1 MAVTRVAT
9 TKLESGDVCFALTL
23 RHLHP
28 DRELD
33 AETVT
38 RDGVAFVTALEGQRD
53 ARFVLQTACFP
64 DPCQPEY
71 GRIAI
76 HLLATLAAIGQP
88 TADRIDELCDDLL
101 DLLAAPPVRWS
112 FEPVTD
118 INELATVL
126 EPFVAVQLAE
136 VARREEPCM
145 PTRWVGSLGFGND
158 PRVRTADR
166 TLWSMWTL
174 GPASRDLRR
183 LGSVLLAQEAPVC
196 IRVSLTPSAIS
207 PEEREGIEELSMNVA
222 DAVPVEG
229 LLRASWHTVES
240 LLYMR
245 PLFDVRCVVASPEPL
260 SPSML
265 SALGHA
271 YSEPPTHGTPEPVL
285 RGGFAVLRGDH
296 EVDRDILLD
305 AYSTLS
311 CGNPIPSLAP
321 KGLERLRRLLGPWEA
336 ANIFRIP
343 ATDED
348 GFPGLKT
355 LRIPDLEVPLVDLA
369 KSGQVA
375 GHLVGN
381 SRQPVLIDPEERFR
395 HLYVSGQTG
404 TGKSTLLLNLA
415 LQDIEAGAGV
425 AVLDPHGDLVEAL
438 LGRIPAERADDV
450 VLVDPADSVAVTGV
464 NLLEGETPIQCEY
477 VVSELARM
485 FYSLFDPNRTGII
498 GPRYESWLRQA
509 ALLLLANPDEPSSFL
524 DISTVFVDPAV
535 RKHLV
540 DGITDPILS
549 EFWRGEMAQTSDF
562 HKSEVL
568 GWFRSKFEIFRTSAL
583 VRNVVGQAQ
592 STVSFSDVMTN
603 QRILLVNLS
612 KGLLGDYNSALI
624 GHIVF
629 SRLWS
634 AALERA
640 SIPARE
646 RREFFIYI
654 DEFQNMTT
662 DSLPAVL
669 SEARKFRVGLTLAN
683 QFFSQVPELTRE
695 AIMGNVGSRIT
706 FRLGPKDAEPFAHWL
721 GPDVDSHDLTG
732 LPNHLAVG
740 ALSNHGVPIDPFPFR
755 TEPPLGDW
763 DETVAEKV
771 RERSREQWAS
781 PVETLDAAFFTRW
794 AHVQG
799 SFSDRLLSPTPP
811 EASARTDAPPPVAQ
825 RFIEKWITNRLHW
838 RPTQPRVNL
847 RVTRRSESDFLGTV
861 ALLRRRMNFDV
872 PNAVEVALGTTRRE
886 IVGLQANHAAAL
898 RYELRC
904 LGAEAS
910 VERAPDIPA
919 TDVGTTS
926 DGPSLL
932 EELDL
937 TSRTVSRLQLA
948 GIFDVVDLAAMAP
961 DELLALPG
969 FGPRALDEII
979 DVLAKQDRRLAS
991 PLEAD
996 HLVVDDDLL
1005 EESGLAALWA
1015 ADRAS
1020 LRRAAQDELQDRVI
1034 RRVTASMTDE
1044 QLAVFNAAHDV
1055 DPETARTILDEM
1067 VPNQDEVV
1075 AEELEGL
1082 QDEIRDASDEIL
1094 RELRNSAG

>member
-1 MAVTRVAT
+1 MDSEA
-9 TKLESGDVCFALTL
+9 
-23 RHLHP
+23 
-28 DRELD
+28 
-33 AETVT
+33 VT

-64 DPCQPEY
+64 DPRQPEH
-71 GRIAI
+71 GRLAI
-76 HLLATLAAIGQP
+76 HLLAAIASASEP
-88 TADRIDELCDDLL
+88 TDARVDELCDDLL
-101 DLLAAPPVRWS
+101 DLLSAPPVRWS

-118 INELATVL
+118 VDQLAAVL
-126 EPFVAVQLAE
+126 DPLTPAQLAE

-145 PTRWVGSLGFGND
+145 PTRWVGGIGFGKD
-158 PRVRTADR
+158 PSVRTADR
-166 TLWSMWTL
+166 PLWSMWTL
-174 GPASRDLRR
+174 GPASQDLRR

-207 PEEREGIEELSMNVA
+207 PDERSGIEALSMSVA
-222 DAVPVEG
+222 DEVPGEG

-271 YSEPPTHGTPEPVL
+271 YSEPPAHGAPEPVL

-296 EVDRDILLD
+296 EVDREILLD

-311 CGNPIPSLAP
+311 CGNPVPSLAP
-321 KGLERLRRLLGPWEA
+321 RGLERIRRLLGPWEA

-375 GHLVGN
+375 GHVVGN
-381 SRQPVLIDPEERFR
+381 PRQQVLIDPEERFR

-415 LQDIEAGAGV
+415 LQDIQAGAGV

-438 LGRIPAERADDV
+438 LGRIPPDRADDV
-450 VLVDPADSVAVTGV
+450 VLVDPADPVAVTGV
-464 NLLEGETPIQCEY
+464 NLLEGESPIQREY

-540 DGITDPILS
+540 DGITDPILA
-549 EFWRGEMAQTSDF
+549 EFWRGEMAQTSDY

-568 GWFRSKFEIFRTSAL
+568 GWFRSKFEVFRTSAL

-592 STVSFSDVMTN
+592 STVSFSDVIAN

-640 SIPARE
+640 AVPARQ
-646 RREFFIYI
+646 RRDFFIYI

-721 GPDVDSHDLTG
+721 GPDVLAHDLTG

-740 ALSNHGVPIDPFPFR
+740 ALSNQGVPIDPFPFR
-755 TEPPLGDW
+755 TEPSIGHW
-763 DETVAEKV
+763 NEAVAEKM
-771 RERSREQWAS
+771 RDRSREQWAS

-799 SFSDRLLSPTPP
+799 SFSDRLLTQPSP
-811 EASARTDAPPPVAQ
+811 EAPTSGEAPAPEAQ
-825 RFIEKWITNRLHW
+825 RFVEKWITNRLHW
-838 RPTQPRVNL
+838 RPTQPRMNL
-847 RVTRRSESDFLGTV
+847 LVTRRSQSDFLGTV

-872 PNAVEVALGTTRRE
+872 STAVEVALGTTRSE

-904 LGAEAS
+904 HGAEAS
-910 VERAPDIPA
+910 FA
-919 TDVGTTS
+919 TMAEGAVADDSSGS
-926 DGPSLL
+926 DGPSLIT
-932 EELDL
+932 ELDL
-937 TSRTVSRLQLA
+937 ASRTVNLLQQA

-961 DELLALPG
+961 DELLTLPG
-969 FGPRALDEII
+969 FGPRALDEINA
-979 DVLAKQDRRLAS
+979 VLAGQDRRLAS

-996 HLVVDDDLL
+996 DLVAEDDLL
-1005 EESGLAALWA
+1005 VEWGLGALWA

-1020 LRRAAQDELQDRVI
+1020 LRRSSQDELQDRVI

-1055 DPETARTILDEM
+1055 DPDTARTILDEM
-1067 VPNQDEVV
+1067 VPHQDVVV
-1075 AEELEGL
+1075 AEEVAQLR
-1082 QDEIRDASDEIL
+1082 DEIRDASDEIL
-1094 RELRNSAG
+1094 RELVSSTG

>member
-1 MAVTRVAT
+1 M
-9 TKLESGDVCFALTL
+9 
-23 RHLHP
+23 
-28 DRELD
+28 
-33 AETVT
+33 
-38 RDGVAFVTALEGQRD
+38 
-53 ARFVLQTACFP
+53 
-64 DPCQPEY
+64 
-71 GRIAI
+71 
-76 HLLATLAAIGQP
+76 
-88 TADRIDELCDDLL
+88 
-101 DLLAAPPVRWS
+101 
-112 FEPVTD
+112 
-118 INELATVL
+118 
-126 EPFVAVQLAE
+126 
-136 VARREEPCM
+136 
-145 PTRWVGSLGFGND
+145 
-158 PRVRTADR
+158 
-166 TLWSMWTL
+166 
-174 GPASRDLRR
+174 
-183 LGSVLLAQEAPVC
+183 
-196 IRVSLTPSAIS
+196 
-207 PEEREGIEELSMNVA
+207 
-222 DAVPVEG
+222 
-229 LLRASWHTVES
+229 
-240 LLYMR
+240 
-245 PLFDVRCVVASPEPL
+245 
-260 SPSML
+260 
-265 SALGHA
+265 
-271 YSEPPTHGTPEPVL
+271 
-285 RGGFAVLRGDH
+285 
-296 EVDRDILLD
+296 
-305 AYSTLS
+305 
-311 CGNPIPSLAP
+311 
-321 KGLERLRRLLGPWEA
+321 
-336 ANIFRIP
+336 
-343 ATDED
+343 
-348 GFPGLKT
+348 
-355 LRIPDLEVPLVDLA
+355 DLA
-369 KSGQVA
+369 KSGHVA

-438 LGRIPAERADDV
+438 LGRIPGERADDV
-450 VLVDPADSVAVTGV
+450 VVVDPADPVAVTGV

-640 SIPARE
+640 SIPASD

-683 QFFSQVPELTRE
+683 QFFSQVPGLTRE

-755 TEPPLGDW
+755 TEPPIGDW

-811 EASARTDAPPPVAQ
+811 EPPARTDAPEPPAQ
-825 RFIEKWITNRLHW
+825 RFIERWITNRLHW

-872 PNAVEVALGTTRRE
+872 PNAVEVALGKNRRK
-886 IVGLQANHAAAL
+886 IIGLQANHAAAL

-904 LGAEAS
+904 HGAEAS
-910 VERAPDIPA
+910 FATMDDDQA
-919 TDVGTTS
+919 TDDDAQS
-926 DGPSLL
+926 DRPPLVA
-932 EELDL
+932 ELDL
-937 TSRTVSRLQLA
+937 SPRTVGRLQQA

-969 FGPRALDEII
+969 FGPRALDEINT
-979 DVLAKQDRRLAS
+979 VLANQDRRLAH
-991 PLEAD
+991 PLEED
-996 HLVVDDDLL
+996 HLVVDDEMLAD
-1005 EESGLAALWA
+1005 SGLAALWA
-1015 ADRAS
+1015 ADQAA
-1020 LRRAAQDELQDRVI
+1020 LRRAAQEELHDRVI

-1044 QLAVFNAAHDV
+1044 QVAVFNAAHKV
-1055 DPETARTILDEM
+1055 DPETARAIVDEM
-1067 VPNQDEVV
+1067 VPDQEQVV
-1075 AEELEGL
+1075 AEELAGL
-1082 QDEIRDASDEIL
+1082 QNEIRVAIDEIL
-1094 RELRNSAG
+1094 RELTSPA

>member
-1 MAVTRVAT
+1 MTRVAT
-9 TKLESGDVCFALTL
+9 TKLETGDVCFALTL

-33 AETVT
+33 AEAVT
-38 RDGVAFVTALEGQRD
+38 RDGVAFVTALEGQHG

-64 DPCQPEY
+64 DPRKPEH
-71 GRIAI
+71 GRLAI
-76 HLLATLAAIGQP
+76 HLLATIAAASEP
-88 TADRIDELCDDLL
+88 TDARVDELCDDLL
-101 DLLAAPPVRWS
+101 DLLSAPPVRWS

-118 INELATVL
+118 IDELVAVL
-126 EPFVAVQLAE
+126 EPLTPAQLAE

-145 PTRWVGSLGFGND
+145 PTRWVGGIGFGKD
-158 PRVRTADR
+158 PSVRTADR
-166 TLWSMWTL
+166 PLWSMWTL

-207 PEEREGIEELSMNVA
+207 SDERAGIEALSMNVA
-222 DAVPVEG
+222 DEVPGEG

-271 YSEPPTHGTPEPVL
+271 YSEPPVHGAPEPVL

-296 EVDRDILLD
+296 EVDSEILLD

-311 CGNPIPSLAP
+311 CGNPVPSLAP
-321 KGLERLRRLLGPWEA
+321 PGLERIRRLLGPWEA

-343 ATDED
+343 TTDED
-348 GFPGLKT
+348 GFPGLTT

-375 GHLVGN
+375 GHVVGN
-381 SRQPVLIDPEERFR
+381 PHQQVLIDPEERFR

-438 LGRIPAERADDV
+438 LGRIPPDRADDV
-450 VLVDPADSVAVTGV
+450 VLVDPADPIAVTGV
-464 NLLEGETPIQCEY
+464 NLLEGESPIQREY

-540 DGITDPILS
+540 DGITDPVLA
-549 EFWRGEMAQTSDF
+549 EFWRGEMAQTSDY

-568 GWFRSKFEIFRTSAL
+568 GWFRSKFEVFRTSAL
-583 VRNVVGQAQ
+583 VRNVVGQAR
-592 STVSFSDVMTN
+592 STVSFGDVMAD

-640 SIPARE
+640 AVPARE
-646 RREFFIYI
+646 RRDFFIYI

-721 GPDVDSHDLTG
+721 GPDVHAHDLTG

-740 ALSNHGVPIDPFPFR
+740 ALSNQGVPIDPFPFR
-755 TEPPLGDW
+755 TQPPLGRW
-763 DETVAEKV
+763 DETEAEKV

-799 SFSDRLLSPTPP
+799 SFSDRLLTQTPP
-811 EASARTDAPPPVAQ
+811 EPLTNGDSLRPQ
-825 RFIEKWITNRLHW
+825 RFVERWITNRLHW
-838 RPTQPRVNL
+838 RPTQPRMNL
-847 RVTRRSESDFLGTV
+847 LVTRRSESDFLGTV

-872 PNAVEVALGTTRRE
+872 PNAVEVALGTAGRE

-904 LGAEAS
+904 HGAEAS
-910 VERAPDIPA
+910 FA
-919 TDVGTTS
+919 TMADGPVADDGAGL
-926 DGPSLL
+926 DGPSPIA
-932 EELDL
+932 ELDL
-937 TSRTVSRLQLA
+937 GSRTVSRLQQA
-948 GIFDVVDLAAMAP
+948 GIFDVVDLATMAP

-969 FGPRALDEII
+969 FGPRALDEVNA
-979 DVLAKQDRRLAS
+979 VLASQGRWLAS

-996 HLVVDDDLL
+996 RLVVDDDLL
-1005 EESGLAALWA
+1005 VRSGLTALCA
-1015 ADRAS
+1015 ADRAA
-1020 LRRAAQDELQDRVI
+1020 LRRAAQDELHDRVI

-1044 QLAVFNAAHDV
+1044 QLAVFNAAHEV
-1055 DPETARTILDEM
+1055 DPEAARTILDEM
-1067 VPNQDEVV
+1067 LPDQDQVV
-1075 AEELEGL
+1075 AEELERL
-1082 QDEIRDASDEIL
+1082 QNEIRVAIDEIL
-1094 RELRNSAG
+1094 RELVTSTG

>member
-1 MAVTRVAT
+1 MGRVTVNW
-9 TKLESGDVCFALTL
+9 LESGDVGFALAL

-28 DRELD
+28 DRDLD
-33 AETVT
+33 AEAVT

-53 ARFVLQTACFP
+53 ARFVLQTTCFP
-64 DPCQPEY
+64 DPDQPEH
-71 GRIAI
+71 GRLAI
-76 HLLATLAAIGQP
+76 HLLVTLSASSEP
-88 TADRIDELCDDLL
+88 TDQRIDELCDDLL

-118 INELATVL
+118 ADDLA
-126 EPFVAVQLAE
+126 AVISPLVPAHLAE

-145 PTRWVGSLGFGND
+145 PTRWSGGIGFGVD
-158 PRVRTADR
+158 PSERRADR
-166 TLWSMWTL
+166 PLWSMWTL
-174 GPASRDLRR
+174 GPATRDLRR
-183 LGSVLLAQEAPVC
+183 LGAVLLAQEAPVC
-196 IRVSLTPSAIS
+196 IRVSLTPSSIS
-207 PEEREGIEELSMNVA
+207 PDERAGIEALSMNVA
-222 DAVPVEG
+222 DDVPGEG

-240 LLYMR
+240 LLYLR
-245 PLFDVRCVVASPEPL
+245 PLFDVRCVIASPEPL

-271 YSEPPTHGTPEPVL
+271 YSEPAAHGTPEPVL
-285 RGGFAVLRGDH
+285 KGGFAVLRGDH
-296 EVDRDILLD
+296 EVGEDILLN
-305 AYSTLS
+305 AYITLS
-311 CGNPIPSLAP
+311 GGSPIPSLAP
-321 KGLERLRRLLGPWEA
+321 AGLERIRRLLGPWEA

-343 ATDED
+343 TTDD
-348 GFPGLKT
+348 NGFPGLKT
-355 LRIPDLEVPLVDLA
+355 LRIPDLEVPLVDLS
-369 KSGQVA
+369 KSGQIA
-375 GHLVGN
+375 GHVVGN
-381 SRQPVLIDPEERFR
+381 PHQQVLIDPEERFR

-438 LGRIPAERADDV
+438 LGRIPPDRADDV
-450 VLVDPADSVAVTGV
+450 VLIDPADPVAVTGV
-464 NLLEGETPIQCEY
+464 NLLEGESPIQREY

-540 DGITDPILS
+540 DGITDPILA
-549 EFWRGEMAQTSDF
+549 EFWRGEMAQTSDY
-562 HKSEVL
+562 HKSEIL
-568 GWFRSKFEIFRTSAL
+568 GWFRSKFEVFRTSAL

-603 QRILLVNLS
+603 QHILLVNLS
-612 KGLLGDYNSALI
+612 KGLLGDYNSALL

-640 SIPARE
+640 SLPARE
-646 RREFFIYI
+646 RRDFFIYI

-721 GPDVDSHDLTG
+721 GPDVHAHDLTG

-740 ALSNHGVPIDPFPFR
+740 ALSNQGVPIDPFPFR
-755 TEPPLGDW
+755 TEPPIGHW

-771 RERSREQWAS
+771 RDLSREQWAS

-794 AHVQG
+794 AHVHD
-799 SFSDRLLSPTPP
+799 SFSDRLLGPAPP
-811 EASARTDAPPPVAQ
+811 EPPTSEDAPPAAAQ
-825 RFIEKWITNRLHW
+825 PFIQRWITNRLHW
-838 RPTQPRVNL
+838 RPTHPRMNL
-847 RVTRRSESDFLGTV
+847 LVTRRSESDFLGTV
-861 ALLRRRMNFDV
+861 ALLRRRMNLDV

-886 IVGLQANHAAAL
+886 IGGLQANHAAAL

-904 LGAEAS
+904 HGAEAS
-910 VERAPDIPA
+910 FAPMPDGP
-919 TDVGTTS
+919 TDADGAEH
-926 DGPSLL
+926 DGPSLIT
-932 EELDL
+932 ELNL
-937 TSRTVSRLQLA
+937 TSRTVSRLQQA
-948 GIFDVVDLAAMAP
+948 GIFDIVDLAAMAP
-961 DELLALPG
+961 DELLSLPG
-969 FGPRALDEII
+969 LGPRALEEITA
-979 DVLAKQDRRLAS
+979 VLARNDRQLTS

-996 HLVVDDDLL
+996 RYVVDDELL
-1005 EESGLAALWA
+1005 SELGLAALWT

-1020 LRRAAQDELQDRVI
+1020 LRRAAQDELQDRVV

-1044 QLAVFNAAHDV
+1044 QLAVFSAAHDV
-1055 DPETARTILDEM
+1055 DPETARAILHEM
-1067 VPNQDEVV
+1067 APNQDTLV
-1075 AEELEGL
+1075 AEEIERLRG
-1082 QDEIRDASDEIL
+1082 EIRSARDEIL
-1094 RELRNSAG
+1094 RELDNSAG

>member
-1 MAVTRVAT
+1 M
-9 TKLESGDVCFALTL
+9 ESGDVCFALTL

-64 DPCQPEY
+64 DPSQPEY

-76 HLLATLAAIGQP
+76 HLLATLTADGQP

-101 DLLAAPPVRWS
+101 DLLSAPPVRWS

-118 INELATVL
+118 SDDLAAVL
-126 EPFVAVQLAE
+126 EPLVPAQLAE

-145 PTRWVGSLGFGND
+145 PTRWVGGIGFGND
-158 PRVRTADR
+158 PSIRTADR
-166 TLWSMWTL
+166 PLWSMWTL
-174 GPASRDLRR
+174 GPASLDLRR

-207 PEEREGIEELSMNVA
+207 PEERAGIEELSMNVA
-222 DAVPVEG
+222 EAVPGEG

-240 LLYMR
+240 LLYLR
-245 PLFDVRCVVASPEPL
+245 PLFDVRCVVASPAPL

-271 YSEPPTHGTPEPVL
+271 YSEPPAHGTPEPVL
-285 RGGFAVLRGDH
+285 RGGFAVLRGGN
-296 EVDRDILLD
+296 EVDSEILLD

-321 KGLERLRRLLGPWEA
+321 KGLERIRRLLGPWEA

-343 ATDED
+343 ATDDD

-375 GHLVGN
+375 GHVVGN
-381 SRQPVLIDPEERFR
+381 ARQHVLIDPEERFR

-425 AVLDPHGDLVEAL
+425 AVLDPHGDLVEEL
-438 LGRIPAERADDV
+438 LGRIPPERADDV
-450 VLVDPADSVAVTGV
+450 VLVDPADPVAVTGV
-464 NLLEGETPIQCEY
+464 NLLEGETPIQREY

-509 ALLLLANPDEPSSFL
+509 ALLLLANSDEPSSFL

-540 DGITDPILS
+540 DGIADPILS

-592 STVSFSDVMTN
+592 STVSFSDVMAN

-634 AALERA
+634 AALERG
-640 SIPARE
+640 SIPASD
-646 RREFFIYI
+646 RRDFFIYI

-721 GPDVDSHDLTG
+721 GPDVHAHDLTG

-740 ALSNHGVPIDPFPFR
+740 ALSNHGVPIDPFPFK
-755 TEPPLGDW
+755 TEPPIGQR

-781 PVETLDAAFFTRW
+781 PVEALDAAFFTRW

-799 SFSDRLLSPTPP
+799 SFSDRLLTPASPD
-811 EASARTDAPPPVAQ
+811 ASADAGAPSSPPQ
-825 RFIEKWITNRLHW
+825 RFVEKWITNRLHW
-838 RPTQPRVNL
+838 RPTQPRTNL
-847 RVTRRSESDFLGTV
+847 LVSRRSESNFLGTV
-861 ALLRRRMNFDV
+861 ALLRQRMNFDV
-872 PNAVEVALGTTRRE
+872 ASAVEVALGTTRRE

-904 LGAEAS
+904 RGAE
-910 VERAPDIPA
+910 VTLHPM
-919 TDVGTTS
+919 TDVPAAEEDVGS
-926 DGPSLL
+926 DRPSLL
-932 EELDL
+932 SELSL
-937 TSRTVSRLQLA
+937 TSRTVSTLQQA
-948 GIFDVVDLAAMAP
+948 GIFDIVDLAAMAP
-961 DELLALPG
+961 DELLSLPG
-969 FGPRALDEII
+969 FGPRALEEVNA
-979 DVLAKQDRRLAS
+979 VLVRENRHLANPLDADR
-991 PLEAD
+991 
-996 HLVVDDDLL
+996 LVVDDDLL
-1005 EESGLAALWA
+1005 GELGLSAMWA
-1015 ADRAS
+1015 ADQAS

-1044 QLAVFNAAHDV
+1044 QLAVFNAAHDI
-1055 DPETARTILDEM
+1055 DPAAAQTLLHEM
-1067 VPNQDEVV
+1067 VPDQQTMLND
-1075 AEELEGL
+1075 ELERL
-1082 QDEIRDASDEIL
+1082 RDEIRVAGDEIM
-1094 RELRNSAG
+1094 RELTINT